1 MHDKRII
8 RFGFCDIQNNQGF
21 GPDLRLIKLTSTLII
36 PAITKTSSDNSLL
49 QAEKG
54 SDLNRFYGRSNRL
67 DYLLLTLSSKYRT
80 FCRWGWTTLL
90 CVECCLFEFITF
102 LRLVFSWGFRL
113 PQLYWV
119 ELSSYVT
126 VLQFLSSEDII
137 PTTITIITVIM
148 SDIITTI
155 VEKWPFLPLCLSW
168 ALLHSVLESGQRFA
182 PVWWSHAVA
191 ADSRR

>member
-1 MHDKRII
+1 M
-8 RFGFCDIQNNQGF
+8 
-21 GPDLRLIKLTSTLII
+21 II

-67 DYLLLTLSSKYRT
+67 DFFLLILPSKYRI
-80 FCRWGWTTLL
+80 LL
-90 CVECCLFEFITF
+90 CIECCLFEFITF
-102 LRLVFSWGFRL
+102 LRLVCLWGFRL

-126 VLQFLSSEDII
+126 VLRFLSSEDII

-155 VEKWPFLPLCLSW
+155 AEKWPFLPLCLSW
-168 ALLHSVLESGQRFA
+168 VLLHSVLESGQRFA
-182 PVWWSHAVA
+182 PV
-191 ADSRR
+191 